1 MWTEVSSFAF
11 QLERDVSFPTLVNA
25 LDSQVIIHKL
35 YSSYCFF
42 HAFFSLI
49 TQRRHIPRQRLHREQ
64 LVKRNKTKH
73 RHTHTKKKKEKKEL
87 CNTLSMGVITWGA
100 QAGGC
105 EVLRMTWRRRQ
116 YCLSCVGIIN
126 DISIIHPE
134 TVFCFVLLQYDL
146 PCDEQ
151 RRNCCLLVS
160 FTTAPLFLSAKEIY
174 KHLSLFAA
182 NVVSISILYIES
194 IVFTIYTSVQ
204 RFRNRRL
211 RASNWIQFDRKKGV
225 LPIELAPP
233 LAGTD
238 SIDIGSR
245 LPGSS

>member
-1 MWTEVSSFAF
+1 MVSLWFDLFILVDRWTF
-11 QLERDVSFPTLVNA
+11 R
-25 LDSQVIIHKL
+25 
-35 YSSYCFF
+35 
-42 HAFFSLI
+42 
-49 TQRRHIPRQRLHREQ
+49 RLHRFDYCLYHIILLIDLLYVNRSFQ
-64 LVKRNKTKH
+64 FCFSTWTRRVIPYLSQCIGFSSNHTQALFILLFFPRFLFSHYSTSTHSTSKASSGATRKKKQNKTQT
-73 RHTHTKKKKEKKEL
+73 HTHTKKKEKKEL

-116 YCLSCVGIIN
+116 YCLSSVGIIN
-126 DISIIHPE
+126 DISIIHLE

-182 NVVSISILYIES
+182 NVVSISIL
-194 IVFTIYTSVQ
+194 
-204 RFRNRRL
+204 
-211 RASNWIQFDRKKGV
+211 
-225 LPIELAPP
+225 
-233 LAGTD
+233 
-238 SIDIGSR
+238 
-245 LPGSS
+245 